1 MLRRYGNMRAFN
13 YFSVLLLLLLAAT
26 CMASDEYVSDV
37 KLGDK
42 VTVVGPGSVTKLC
55 PYPDCRQGQHVTRI
69 PEGTVLKVEG
79 MMDVKYGDSTMKWFE
94 TTYKEKRGWISIH
107 DTDLSE

>member
-1 MLRRYGNMRAFN
+1 MRAFN
-13 YFSVLLLLLLAAT
+13 YFSVLLLLLAVAP
-26 CMASDEYVSDV
+26 CMASDVYVSDV

-79 MMDVKYGDSTMKWFE
+79 MMNVKYGDSTMKWFE
-94 TTYKEKRGWISIH
+94 TTYKEKRGWISIF
-107 DTDLSE
+107 DTDQAE

>member
-1 MLRRYGNMRAFN
+1 MRTFN
-13 YFSVLLLLLLAAT
+13 CFSVLLLLLAVT
-26 CMASDEYVSDV
+26 PCMASDVYVSDV

-42 VTVVGPGSVTKLC
+42 VTVVGLGNVTKLC

-79 MMDVKYGDSTMKWFE
+79 MMNVKYGNSTMEWFE
-94 TTYKEKRGWISIH
+94 TTYKEKRGWISIY
-107 DTDLSE
+107 DTDQAE